1 MRFSPIKPYPKS
13 SAIYFSLVLKLLVS
27 LPTNLMMLLKKYEI
41 LILVLYLVAD
51 TQVILLN
58 KHAAYAAKSEGIT
71 PNFSVRIPPKLRKQ
85 VQAIAD
91 AANAGRAE
99 FQGPVKGDEFVEVSE
114 MAAAVAAEPAAPAVD
129 EAPEA

>member
-1 MRFSPIKPYPKS
+1 MRFSAIKPYPKS

-58 KHAAYAAKSEGIT
+58 KHAAYAAKNDNENLTSRYR
-71 PNFSVRIPPKLRKQ
+71 SRLVRTGNIGTK
-85 VQAIAD
+85 
-91 AANAGRAE
+91 
-99 FQGPVKGDEFVEVSE
+99 
-114 MAAAVAAEPAAPAVD
+114 
-129 EAPEA
+129 